1 MNKIKVGTT
10 EIQVVTLR
18 PYAYVNGKNEKFLK
32 IEVSADVAD
41 FGYLRELLE
50 NTEET
55 IEYYEDEE
63 LKCSYVGYG
72 KFEAQYKEGV
82 YTVEMHKTSIVEQ
95 MSALLN
101 ANETLSLANATLQE
115 TTDMLLAQNE
125 ILTEQ
130 NTMLTFTLSDV
141 LEGIIPATIEE
152 VIGLVM
158 MLEERVAMVESVV
171 LNEEAVTDETVTE

>member
-1 MNKIKVGTT
+1 MNKIKVGAT
-10 EIQVVTLR
+10 EIEVVALR

-55 IEYYEDEE
+55 IEYYEEGE

-72 KFEAQYKEGV
+72 KFEVQYKEDV
-82 YTVEMHKTSIVEQ
+82 YTIEMHKTSIVEQ

-101 ANETLSLANATLQE
+101 ANETLALANATLQE
-115 TTDMLLAQNE
+115 TTGMLIEQNE
-125 ILTEQ
+125 VLTEQ
-130 NTMLTFTLSDV
+130 NTMLTLTLSDV
-141 LEGIIPATIEE
+141 LEGIIPATMDEIL
-152 VIGLVM
+152 GLVM
-158 MLEERVAMVESVV
+158 MLEERVLMVETI
-171 LNEEAVTDETVTE
+171 LNETVTDETVPE